1 MHFGGVDVV
10 ELAERFGTP
19 LIVTDEARV
28 RENFRAYK
36 EAFNAFK
43 EEVAV
48 VEDVEIYYAVKAN
61 WSLAILRVFSG
72 LRGSSS
78 LSPHNKSQHP
88 PQLRLLP

>member
-36 EAFNAFK
+36 EAFSAFK

-48 VEDVEIYYAVKAN
+48 VEDVEICYAVKAN
-61 WSLAILRVFSG
+61 WSLAILRILATEGSG
-72 LRGSSS
+72 AVSYTHLT
-78 LSPHNKSQHP
+78 LPTI
-88 PQLRLLP
+88 LLV